1 MLQLASEDIL
11 GKSEQNSKH
20 TASGQNAE
28 EITKKYIPL
37 SVRSSR
43 EM

>member
-28 EITKKYIPL
+28 EIKKNTF
-37 SVRSSR
+37 RSQ
-43 EM
+43 